1 MIKKET
7 YGEFVRFA
15 VVGTTSA
22 TINYIIYWI
31 LQHWVNVNIAYTVGY
46 VISFFANYYM
56 TAHFTFKEKA
66 SAKNGIGFGGAHFE
80 NYCLHIV
87 LLNFFLWVG
96 LSRELAPLAVLSI
109 AVPTNFLMVRFVFKH
124 FKRKS

>member
-66 SAKNGIGFGGAHFE
+66 SAKNGIGFGGAHFV

>member
-22 TINYIIYWI
+22 TINYVIYWI

-66 SAKNGIGFGGAHFE
+66 SAKNGIGFGGAHLV
-80 NYCLHIV
+80 NYLLHIV
-87 LLNFFLWVG
+87 LLNFFLWLG
-96 LSRELAPLAVLSI
+96 LSNEVAPFAVLAI
-109 AVPTNFLMVRFVFKH
+109 AVPTNFVLVRFVFRH
-124 FKRKS
+124 IS